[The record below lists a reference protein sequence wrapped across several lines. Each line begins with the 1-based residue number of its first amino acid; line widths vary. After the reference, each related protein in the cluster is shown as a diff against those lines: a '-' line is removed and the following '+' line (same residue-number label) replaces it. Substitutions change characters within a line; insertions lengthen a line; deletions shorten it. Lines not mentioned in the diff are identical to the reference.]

1 MPYRPQNV
9 KKERR
14 SREHPHHPVCYQPQD
29 PIPVLTTE
37 KSYFASLPN
46 QKKTWAAWRHF
57 LGAKKTQ
64 IQARER
70 VPGKAGFIPSHTPPH
85 SGQKVSL
92 PSSLFFMALR
102 AYTILCCLSSQRW
115 ARPAH
120 CAYSDTFWGQ
130 LEGGRLW
137 QERGILRARRSF
149 SVEILL
155 MCPLS
160 NNQKVNNGQNSEVSR
175 NRPNLTLL

>member
-9 KKERR
+9 KKKRR
-14 SREHPHHPVCYQPQD
+14 SREHPHRPVCYQPQD
-29 PIPVLTTE
+29 PITVLTTE

-85 SGQKVSL
+85 SGQKAQEGVPALQSVLHGSESL
-92 PSSLFFMALR
+92 HNPLLPLLLSEMSKASSLRIFRHILR
-102 AYTILCCLSSQRW
+102 TA
-115 ARPAH
+115 
-120 CAYSDTFWGQ
+120 
-130 LEGGRLW
+130 GGRAAVA
-137 QERGILRARRSF
+137 RARDS
-149 SVEILL
+149 
-155 MCPLS
+155 
-160 NNQKVNNGQNSEVSR
+160 
-175 NRPNLTLL
+175 